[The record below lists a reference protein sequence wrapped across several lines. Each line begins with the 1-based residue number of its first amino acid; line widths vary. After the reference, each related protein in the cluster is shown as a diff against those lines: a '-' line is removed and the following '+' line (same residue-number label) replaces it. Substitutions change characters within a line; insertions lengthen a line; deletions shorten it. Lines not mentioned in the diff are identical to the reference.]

1 MPITSTYMNMPIPI
15 VGVDIGPAWA
25 YYYDSCLEIV
35 DSHDHSPGNGA
46 PIVTSGININGDFSF
61 NNFNAISLRAARFTA
76 QGSPL
81 SLPADKNEIYVSGV
95 DLYYNDG
102 NGAQIRMTNAGAISG
117 SPGNISGLAPPAS
130 ATYNAG
136 TATFTF
142 QSNIN
147 IPANMDFGSITIREV
162 TTSPNG
168 VTISSPPSLAA
179 NYTLVLPVALPGS
192 GSQALYVDTSGT
204 MSLVN
209 TGTAVGPGSSYTT
222 ITAAIAATS
231 AGNQITVL
239 AGTYTENP
247 VLNKNIKIKA
257 SGKVILNGTFHFT
270 SGADEALLD
279 GFNFLST
286 VTVDLGVTKVS
297 VTNFYITTRNNII
310 NNERSSFFQG
320 FEG

>member
-1 MPITSTYMNMPIPI
+1 MPTTSTYMNMPIPI
-15 VGVDIGPAWA
+15 VGVDVGPDWA
-25 YYYDSCLEIV
+25 YNYDSCLEIL
-35 DSHDHSPGNGA
+35 DAHDHSPGYGA
-46 PIVTSGININGDFSF
+46 PVSTAGINVNGDFSF
-61 NNFNAISLRAARFTA
+61 NGFNAITLRAARFTA

-81 SLPADKNEIYVSGV
+81 ALPSDLNEIYVSGV

-102 NGAQIRMTNAGAISG
+102 NGNQIRMTNAGAISG

-142 QSNIN
+142 QSNTN

-162 TTSPNG
+162 VTSPNG

-192 GSQALYVDTSGT
+192 GSQALYVDNSGT

-209 TGTAVGPGSSYTT
+209 TGTAVGPGSSYAT
-222 ITAAIAATS
+222 ITAAIAGTS

-239 AGTYTENP
+239 PGTYTENI
-247 VLNKNIKIKA
+247 VLNKNLKIKA

-270 SGADEALLD
+270 SGADEALID

-286 VTVDLGVTKVS
+286 VTIDSGVTKVS
-297 VTNFYITTRNNII
+297 VTDFYVASRSNII
-310 NNERSSFFQG
+310 NNERSSFIQG